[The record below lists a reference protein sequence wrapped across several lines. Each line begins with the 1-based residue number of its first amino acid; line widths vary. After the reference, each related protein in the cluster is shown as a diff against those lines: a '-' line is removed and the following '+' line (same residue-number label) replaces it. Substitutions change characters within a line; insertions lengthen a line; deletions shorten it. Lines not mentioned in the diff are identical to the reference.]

1 MIMSTLIA
9 PDFTEAELDR
19 EADRLFKRL
28 LSVECS
34 AQGSWSLDRCHQLAP
49 VTLEIEQL
57 KKEKN
62 AIVLAH
68 SYVNPEIIYGVGD
81 LVGDSYKLS
90 VGAAENKKPVIVFSG
105 VVFMAETAK
114 ILSPNAKVYVP
125 DIGSGCSL
133 ADSLT
138 GAQLRELKKEVGD
151 DVATICYINCNAD
164 VKAECHV
171 CVTSTNVYD
180 IVAKLPQRRILF
192 VPDRL
197 MAENIRTE
205 MRDRGIDKE
214 ILTSDGTC
222 MVHDQFS
229 TDLIHEA
236 RARYPGLAV
245 VSHPECTPEVTGL
258 SDFVGS
264 TGAMMN
270 FVKTS
275 DAPYFM
281 MLTECGL
288 VSRLEVE
295 NPEKRFIGSC
305 KLCPYM
311 KLNTLEKIRDV
322 LKQPHPEHEIT
333 LDEELRVRAETS
345 LRRMI
350 EMTSA

>member
-1 MIMSTLIA
+1 MDVGALPAI
-9 PDFTEAELDR
+9 
-19 EADRLFKRL
+19 
-28 LSVECS
+28 
-34 AQGSWSLDRCHQLAP
+34 GSSLP
-49 VTLEIEQL
+49 EIEAL
-57 KKEKN
+57 KQERN
-62 AIVLAH
+62 AIILAH

-90 VGAAENKKPVIVFSG
+90 VGAAENKKPVIVFAG

-114 ILSPNAKVYVP
+114 ILSPDATVLVP

-138 GAQLRELKKEVGD
+138 GEQLRAMKAEAGE

-164 VKAECHV
+164 VKAECDV

-180 IVAKLPQRRILF
+180 IVAKLPQKRILF
-192 VPDRL
+192 VPDRP
-197 MAENIRTE
+197 MAENIRVE
-205 MRDRGIDKE
+205 MRERGIDKE

-229 TDLIHEA
+229 PELIDEA
-236 RARYPGLAV
+236 RQRYPGLAV
-245 VSHPECTPEVTGL
+245 VSHPECTIDVTSK

-270 FVKTS
+270 YVKES
-275 DAPYFM
+275 DAPYYM

-322 LKQPHPEHEIT
+322 LKQPHPEHEIV
-333 LDEELRVRAETS
+333 LDDALRVKAEAS

-350 EMTSA
+350 EMTES